1 MIVYKTGVIINII
14 KFKKITL
21 YVDCE
26 SSIFLGNIKA
36 NEIGIYLPSDEIL
49 LNKFEI
55 GIYLPSDEILLNK
68 FNAMNWDVVTDN
80 LIHIKFLI
88 KYSPILSKLI
98 DNDELESIEIE
109 KIFDDQCFNEIKF
122 SNFIELNNGLS
133 FPINALTFSVKDKKI
148 LIDNIF
154 EQFLKIEKILK

>member
-1 MIVYKTGVIINII
+1 MIVYKTSEMISII

-21 YVDCE
+21 YIDGE

-49 LNKFEI
+49 LNKFNTM
-55 GIYLPSDEILLNK
+55 YWNT
-68 FNAMNWDVVTDN
+68 VTDN

-98 DNDELESIEIE
+98 DNDEL
-109 KIFDDQCFNEIKF
+109 DDFEMVEVSNIYDEFLNPKYYVKFNK
-122 SNFIELNNGLS
+122 
-133 FPINALTFSVKDKKI
+133 TDKKFFEVNSTDYKQMNNI
-148 LIDNIF
+148 DYNYINVEKELIDLLNKEVI
-154 EQFLKIEKILK
+154 

>member
-1 MIVYKTGVIINII
+1 MIVYKIGVIINII

-26 SSIFLGNIKA
+26 SSVFLGNIKA
-36 NEIGIYLPSDEIL
+36 N
-49 LNKFEI
+49 EI

-98 DNDELESIEIE
+98 DNDELDFKMVEMPSDEFLNQKYYI
-109 KIFDDQCFNEIKF
+109 KFNE
-122 SNFIELNNGLS
+122 
-133 FPINALTFSVKDKKI
+133 TDKKFFKI
-148 LIDNIF
+148 NSSDYKKVDDINYNYINVDEEFKKLINL
-154 EQFLKIEKILK
+154 E

>member
-1 MIVYKTGVIINII
+1 MIVYKIGVIINII

-21 YVDCE
+21 YIDCE
-26 SSIFLGNIKA
+26 SSVFLGNIKE
-36 NEIGIYLPSDEIL
+36 N
-49 LNKFEI
+49 EI

-98 DNDELESIEIE
+98 DNDELDFKMVEIPS
-109 KIFDDQCFNEIKF
+109 DDKFLNQKHYIKFNE
-122 SNFIELNNGLS
+122 
-133 FPINALTFSVKDKKI
+133 TDKKFFKI
-148 LIDNIF
+148 NSSDYKKVDDINYNYINVDEEFKKLINLEWF
-154 EQFLKIEKILK
+154 

>member
-1 MIVYKTGVIINII
+1 MIVYKTGEMINII

-21 YVDCE
+21 YVDGE

-49 LNKFEI
+49 LNKFNTM
-55 GIYLPSDEILLNK
+55 YWNTV
-68 FNAMNWDVVTDN
+68 ADN

-98 DNDELESIEIE
+98 DNDELDFKMVEMPS
-109 KIFDDQCFNEIKF
+109 DDKFLNQKYYIKF
-122 SNFIELNNGLS
+122 NK
-133 FPINALTFSVKDKKI
+133 TDKKFFKI
-148 LIDNIF
+148 NSSDYKKVNNINYNYINVDEEFKKLINLEWF
-154 EQFLKIEKILK
+154 

>member
-1 MIVYKTGVIINII
+1 MIVYKIGVIINII

-26 SSIFLGNIKA
+26 SSVFLGNIKA
-36 NEIGIYLPSDEIL
+36 N
-49 LNKFEI
+49 EI

-98 DNDELESIEIE
+98 DNDELDFEMVEMPS
-109 KIFDDQCFNEIKF
+109 DDKFLNQKYYIKFNE
-122 SNFIELNNGLS
+122 
-133 FPINALTFSVKDKKI
+133 TDKKFFKI
-148 LIDNIF
+148 NSSDYKKVNNINYNYINVDEEFKKLINLELF
-154 EQFLKIEKILK
+154 

>member
-1 MIVYKTGVIINII
+1 MIVYKASEIINII
-14 KFKKITL
+14 KFKKFTL
-21 YVDCE
+21 YIDGE

-36 NEIGIYLPSDEIL
+36 NEIGIYLS
-49 LNKFEI
+49 
-55 GIYLPSDEILLNK
+55 SDEILLNK
-68 FNAMNWDVVTDN
+68 FNITNWDVITDN

-133 FPINALTFSVKDKKI
+133 FPINALTFTVKDKKI

-154 EQFLKIEKILK
+154 EQFLKIEKILKWNLGGYYFDNWTHR

>member
-1 MIVYKTGVIINII
+1 MIVYKTGEMINII

-21 YVDCE
+21 YVDGE

-49 LNKFEI
+49 LNKF
-55 GIYLPSDEILLNK
+55 N
-68 FNAMNWDVVTDN
+68 MTNWDVATDN

-98 DNDELESIEIE
+98 DNDELDFEIVEVSNAYDEFLNPKYYIE
-109 KIFDDQCFNEIKF
+109 FNK
-122 SNFIELNNGLS
+122 
-133 FPINALTFSVKDKKI
+133 TDKKFLEVNSTDYKKVNNI
-148 LIDNIF
+148 DYNYINVEKELIDLLNEEVI
-154 EQFLKIEKILK
+154 

>member
-1 MIVYKTGVIINII
+1 MIVYKTGVIIDII

-21 YVDCE
+21 YIDCE
-26 SSIFLGNIKA
+26 SSVFLGNVKA
-36 NEIGIYLPSDEIL
+36 N
-49 LNKFEI
+49 EI

-98 DNDELESIEIE
+98 DNDELDFEIVEVSNACDEFLNPKYYIEFNKTNKKFF
-109 KIFDDQCFNEIKF
+109 KINSSDYKKVDD
-122 SNFIELNNGLS
+122 
-133 FPINALTFSVKDKKI
+133 INYNYINVDEEFKK
-148 LIDNIF
+148 LINL
-154 EQFLKIEKILK
+154 E

>member
-1 MIVYKTGVIINII
+1 MIVYKNGVIINII

-26 SSIFLGNIKA
+26 SSVFLGNIKA

-49 LNKFEI
+49 LNKF
-55 GIYLPSDEILLNK
+55 
-68 FNAMNWDVVTDN
+68 NAMNWDIVTDN

-98 DNDELESIEIE
+98 DNDELDFKMVEIPS
-109 KIFDDQCFNEIKF
+109 DDKFLNQNYYIKF
-122 SNFIELNNGLS
+122 NK
-133 FPINALTFSVKDKKI
+133 TDKKFFKI
-148 LIDNIF
+148 NSSDYKKVNNINYNYINVDEEFKNLINL
-154 EQFLKIEKILK
+154 E

>member
-1 MIVYKTGVIINII
+1 MIVYKTGVIIDII

-21 YVDCE
+21 YIDCE
-26 SSIFLGNIKA
+26 SSVFLGNVKA
-36 NEIGIYLPSDEIL
+36 N
-49 LNKFEI
+49 EI

-98 DNDELESIEIE
+98 DNDELDFKMVEMPS
-109 KIFDDQCFNEIKF
+109 DDKFLNQKHYIKF
-122 SNFIELNNGLS
+122 NN
-133 FPINALTFSVKDKKI
+133 TDKKFFKI
-148 LIDNIF
+148 NSSDYKKVDDINYNYINVDEEFKKLINL
-154 EQFLKIEKILK
+154 E

>member
-1 MIVYKTGVIINII
+1 MIVYKIGVIINII

-26 SSIFLGNIKA
+26 SSVFLGNIKA
-36 NEIGIYLPSDEIL
+36 N
-49 LNKFEI
+49 EI

-98 DNDELESIEIE
+98 DNDELDFKMVEMPS
-109 KIFDDQCFNEIKF
+109 DDKFLNQNYYIKF
-122 SNFIELNNGLS
+122 NK
-133 FPINALTFSVKDKKI
+133 TDKKFFEVNSTDYKQMNNI
-148 LIDNIF
+148 DYNYINVEKELIDLLNEEVI
-154 EQFLKIEKILK
+154 

>member
-1 MIVYKTGVIINII
+1 MIVYKTGVIIDII

-21 YVDCE
+21 YIDCE
-26 SSIFLGNIKA
+26 SSVFLGNIKA
-36 NEIGIYLPSDEIL
+36 N
-49 LNKFEI
+49 EI

-98 DNDELESIEIE
+98 DNDELNFKMVEMPS
-109 KIFDDQCFNEIKF
+109 DDKFLNQNYYIKFNE
-122 SNFIELNNGLS
+122 
-133 FPINALTFSVKDKKI
+133 TDKKFFKI
-148 LIDNIF
+148 NSSDYKKVNDINYNYINVDEEFKKLINLEWF
-154 EQFLKIEKILK
+154 

>member
-1 MIVYKTGVIINII
+1 MIVYKIGVIINIV

-21 YVDCE
+21 YIDCE
-26 SSIFLGNIKA
+26 SSVFLGNIKA
-36 NEIGIYLPSDEIL
+36 N
-49 LNKFEI
+49 EI

-98 DNDELESIEIE
+98 DNDELDFKMVEMPS
-109 KIFDDQCFNEIKF
+109 DDKFLNQNYYIKF
-122 SNFIELNNGLS
+122 NN
-133 FPINALTFSVKDKKI
+133 TDKKFFKI
-148 LIDNIF
+148 NSSDYKKVNDINYNYINVDEEFKKLINL
-154 EQFLKIEKILK
+154 E

>member
-1 MIVYKTGVIINII
+1 MIAYKTGEMISII

-21 YVDCE
+21 YVDGE

-49 LNKFEI
+49 F
-55 GIYLPSDEILLNK
+55 NK
-68 FNAMNWDVVTDN
+68 FNTMYWNVVTDN

-98 DNDELESIEIE
+98 DNDEL
-109 KIFDDQCFNEIKF
+109 DDFEMVEVSNVYDEFLNPKYYVKFNK
-122 SNFIELNNGLS
+122 
-133 FPINALTFSVKDKKI
+133 TDKKFFEVNSTDYKQMNNI
-148 LIDNIF
+148 DYNYINVEKELIDLLNKEVI
-154 EQFLKIEKILK
+154 

>member
-1 MIVYKTGVIINII
+1 MIIYKIGVIINII

-26 SSIFLGNIKA
+26 SSVFLGNIKA

-49 LNKFEI
+49 LNKF
-55 GIYLPSDEILLNK
+55 
-68 FNAMNWDVVTDN
+68 NAMNWDIVTDN

-98 DNDELESIEIE
+98 DNDELDFKMVEMPS
-109 KIFDDQCFNEIKF
+109 DDKFLNQNYYIKF
-122 SNFIELNNGLS
+122 NK
-133 FPINALTFSVKDKKI
+133 TDKKFFKI
-148 LIDNIF
+148 NSSDYKKVNNINYNYINIDEEFKKLINL
-154 EQFLKIEKILK
+154 E

>member
-1 MIVYKTGVIINII
+1 MIVYKTSEMINII

-21 YVDCE
+21 YIDGE

-36 NEIGIYLPSDEIL
+36 N
-49 LNKFEI
+49 EI

-98 DNDELESIEIE
+98 DNDELDFEIVEVSNAYDEFLNPKYYIE
-109 KIFDDQCFNEIKF
+109 FNK
-122 SNFIELNNGLS
+122 
-133 FPINALTFSVKDKKI
+133 TDKKFFEVNSTDYKKVNNI
-148 LIDNIF
+148 DYNYINVEKELIDLLNKEVI
-154 EQFLKIEKILK
+154 

>member
-1 MIVYKTGVIINII
+1 MINII

-21 YVDCE
+21 YVDGE

-49 LNKFEI
+49 LNKF
-55 GIYLPSDEILLNK
+55 
-68 FNAMNWDVVTDN
+68 NAMNWDIVTNN

-98 DNDELESIEIE
+98 DNDEL
-109 KIFDDQCFNEIKF
+109 DDFEMVEVSNIYDEFLNPKYYVKFNK
-122 SNFIELNNGLS
+122 
-133 FPINALTFSVKDKKI
+133 TDKKFFEVNSTYYKQMNNI
-148 LIDNIF
+148 DYNYINVEKELIDLLNEEVI
-154 EQFLKIEKILK
+154 

>member
-1 MIVYKTGVIINII
+1 MTVYKIGVIINIV

-26 SSIFLGNIKA
+26 SSVFLGNIKA
-36 NEIGIYLPSDEIL
+36 N
-49 LNKFEI
+49 EI

-98 DNDELESIEIE
+98 DNDELDFKMVEMPS
-109 KIFDDQCFNEIKF
+109 DDKFLNQNYYIKF
-122 SNFIELNNGLS
+122 NK
-133 FPINALTFSVKDKKI
+133 TDKKFFKI
-148 LIDNIF
+148 NSSDYKKVNNINYNYINVDEEFKKLINL
-154 EQFLKIEKILK
+154 E